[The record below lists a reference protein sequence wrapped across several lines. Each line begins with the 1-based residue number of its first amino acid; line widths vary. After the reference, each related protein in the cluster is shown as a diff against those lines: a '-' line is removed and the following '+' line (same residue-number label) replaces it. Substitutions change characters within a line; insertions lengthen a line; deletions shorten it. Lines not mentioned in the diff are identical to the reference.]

1 MPNGTCIPNVRKILK
16 QFFIVFLARNIKN
29 ITFTPE
35 MYENLS
41 KSTMN
46 KHRFLFSGLLLW
58 FLLFCL
64 TAYSQDNTITLRIL
78 TYNIR
83 HGAGMDDVI
92 DLDRQATAI
101 KRANANVIGLQEVD
115 SCVKRSGYIPEAAVL
130 AEKLGMHSTF
140 GGAIPLTGGKYGV
153 AILSKEEPLTV
164 HHIPLPGT
172 EKRTLLVC
180 EFEDYVFATT
190 HLDLDEECRL
200 ASLPIIFEEAQSWD
214 KPFFICGDWN
224 DLPTSNLIS
233 TMEEE
238 GFVMLNYR
246 KISSGVSSTYYTFPA
261 KSPTKLIDYIAIRD
275 NVNYSVSLRRVI
287 NEPKASDHRP
297 VLVVVAIPS
306 YATGTQASSADGDGN
321 MNEEIYDLSGKRVLG
336 DKLAPGLYIEKNRK
350 RVVCVK

>member
-1 MPNGTCIPNVRKILK
+1 M
-16 QFFIVFLARNIKN
+16 NI
-29 ITFTPE
+29 
-35 MYENLS
+35 
-41 KSTMN
+41 
-46 KHRFLFSGLLLW
+46 RD
-58 FLLFCL
+58 FLLSSLFLCLLSFCPM
-64 TAYSQDNTITLRIL
+64 AYSQSDTILVRML
-78 TYNIR
+78 SYNIR

-275 NVNYSVSLRRVI
+275 NVYYSITSRKVL
-287 NEPKASDHRP
+287 NEPQASDHRP
-297 VLVVVAIPS
+297 VLVAVKIKT
-306 YATGTQASSADGDGN
+306 YATGIQTPLADGDDMRN
-321 MNEEIYDLSGKRVLG
+321 NELYDLTGKRVAS
-336 DKLAPGLYIEKNRK
+336 DNPAPGLYIEKGRK
-350 RVVCVK
+350 RVVYVK